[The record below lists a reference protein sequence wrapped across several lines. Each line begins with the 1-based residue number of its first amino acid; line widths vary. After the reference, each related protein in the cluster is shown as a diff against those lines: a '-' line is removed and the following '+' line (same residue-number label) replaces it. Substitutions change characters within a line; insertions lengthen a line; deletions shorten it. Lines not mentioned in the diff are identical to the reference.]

1 LYYFFN
7 ELKLNC
13 MKKFYFVK
21 FLLVLLLFIGVTQ
34 AKAQVF
40 TASGTVKENSNGNP
54 LAGVSITVKGTK
66 QTTTSNSTGNFT
78 INVNSKSAV
87 LVLKYVGYKA
97 TEVAVTADR
106 ANLNVMME
114 EEVNSLKEIV
124 ITGLASSIKRSN
136 LANAI
141 TTVSAKDLMGTT
153 QIQTADGALY
163 GKVAGANIRMNSG
176 APGGGI
182 NIQLRGLSSLTQ
194 ASAPLIVLD
203 GVYIN
208 NNTQRTGR
216 ASVTGAG
223 AANQDD
229 GANRLADINPA
240 DIENIE
246 VLKGPS
252 AAAIYGTRANAGV
265 LVITTK
271 KGAAGKT
278 VISFGQDIGIGSP
291 LKMMGVDNWSEA
303 KINSFFPAARRAVEL
318 GRLQTATSTNN
329 FVNYEDYF
337 YGNTATL
344 LNSRLSIRGGDEKTK
359 FFVSGSLTDEGG
371 IVRRTGFE
379 RQSVRANIEHKLSKS
394 VVLSVNSNYIRT
406 NTDRGFTGN
415 QNNSGASIGYNI
427 SYVPNYFDLRPVNGV
442 YPANPYFAENPV
454 HVTDK
459 GVNNA
464 LVNRFIQSFNLDV
477 NLFKNENSQLKF
489 RVNGGLDYI
498 QNSTKVY
505 LPDDLQFQR
514 GQANPGDVLVGKQ
527 ESMNTNFQAAFVY
540 DWKIKR
546 VNFNTQ
552 VGLVR
557 LDFRNDGLFNR
568 GRGLAPGQINIKQA
582 TVQEVESQF
591 ESTQSDV
598 GIFVQKQ
605 MNFEDKIIGTLGM
618 RMDKSNTNG
627 DANKF
632 YAFPKASLA
641 INLANFDFWKI
652 DAISQFKPRVAY
664 GQTAGPVP
672 FGSTFTSLGGVNI
685 GGLLGA
691 TVPTSIGNTNIVPER
706 ASEIEFGF
714 DAGFLNNKILFEAT
728 YYVKTTLDNLQ
739 PLTLSPATGVVNTT
753 SNEAEMR
760 NKGFELGLS
769 GTVVDKANF
778 KWFSRLLW
786 WKNDILITKL
796 GIPSYTTGAFGT
808 GLGTFLVQQGV
819 SPTTIVGTPA
829 ISPGVFTVWGNAQP
843 DWTTSWS
850 NNITLFKNFD
860 LSVLTEYRSG
870 GDNINLTSFLTDGGG
885 TTKGWFDDSNND
897 GIPNGR
903 QRDPAPYNNAGR
915 WVQDATFLKI
925 REVGLYYTLPKETIS
940 KTFGNMIQR
949 AKIGFSGNNVFLA
962 TKYVGYDPETST
974 FGAQALA
981 NNVDVAPYPTA
992 RRLFFHIQI
1001 DF

>member
-1 LYYFFN
+1 
-7 ELKLNC
+7 

-21 FLLVLLLFIGVTQ
+21 FLLALLLFIGVTQ

-454 HVTDK
+454 AVTDK

-632 YAFPKASLA
+632 YGFPKASLA
-641 INLANFDFWKI
+641 INLANFDFWKME
-652 DAISQFKPRVAY
+652 AISQFKPRVAY

-691 TVPTSIGNTNIVPER
+691 TVATGIGNSNIVPER

-808 GLGTFLVQQGV
+808 ALGTFLVQQGV

-843 DWTTSWS
+843 DWTSSWS

>member
-1 LYYFFN
+1 
-7 ELKLNC
+7 

-21 FLLVLLLFIGVTQ
+21 FLLVLLLFVGVTQ
-34 AKAQVF
+34 AEAQVF
-40 TASGTVKENSNGNP
+40 TASGTVKENSNGNA
-54 LAGVSITVKGTK
+54 LSGVSITVKGTK

-87 LVLKYVGYKA
+87 LILKYVGYKT
-97 TEVAVTADR
+97 TEVAVSADR
-106 ANLNVMME
+106 ASLNVVME

-303 KINSFFPAARRAVEL
+303 KINSFFPAARRAAEL
-318 GRLQTATSTNN
+318 TRFQEATASNN

-379 RQSVRANIEHKLSKS
+379 RQSVRANIEHKLSKGI
-394 VVLSVNSNYIRT
+394 VLSVNSNYIRT

-459 GVNNA
+459 GINNA

-498 QNSTKVY
+498 QNTTKVY

-557 LDFRNDGLFNR
+557 LDFVNNGLFNR
-568 GRGLAPGQINIKQA
+568 GRGLAPGQINIRQA

-598 GIFVQKQ
+598 GLFVQKQ

-632 YAFPKASLA
+632 YGFPKASLA

-652 DAISQFKPRVAY
+652 DAISQLKPRVAY

-672 FGSTFTSLGGVNI
+672 FGATFTSLGGVNI

-691 TVPTSIGNTNIVPER
+691 TVATGIGNTNIVPER

-739 PLTLSPATGVVNTT
+739 PLTLSPATGVVSTQ

-769 GTVVDKANF
+769 GTVIEKANF

-808 GLGTFLVQQGV
+808 GLGTFLVQQDV

-885 TTKGWFDDSNND
+885 TTKGWFDDANGD
-897 GIPNGR
+897 GVPNGR

-925 REVGLYYTLPKETIS
+925 REVGLYYTLPKETLTKS
-940 KTFGNMIQR
+940 FGNLIQR
-949 AKIGFSGNNVFLA
+949 AKIGVSGNNVFLA

>member
-1 LYYFFN
+1 
-7 ELKLNC
+7 

-223 AANQDD
+223 GANQDD

-632 YAFPKASLA
+632 YGFPKASLA

-652 DAISQFKPRVAY
+652 DAISQLKPRVAY

-672 FGSTFTSLGGVNI
+672 FGATFTSLGGVNI

-691 TVPTSIGNTNIVPER
+691 TVATGIGNTNIVPER

-808 GLGTFLVQQGV
+808 ALGTFLVQQGV

-925 REVGLYYTLPKETIS
+925 REVGLYYTLPKETLS
-940 KTFGNMIQR
+940 KSFGNLIQR
-949 AKIGFSGNNVFLA
+949 AKIGVSGNNVFLA

>member
-1 LYYFFN
+1 
-7 ELKLNC
+7 

-66 QTTTSNSTGNFT
+66 QNTTSNSTGNFT

-97 TEVAVTADR
+97 TEVAVTADK

-141 TTVSAKDLMGTT
+141 TTVSAKDLVGTT

-303 KINSFFPAARRAVEL
+303 KINSFFPAARTAVEL
-318 GRLQTATSTNN
+318 GRLQAATAANN

-379 RQSVRANIEHKLSKS
+379 RQSIRANIEHKLSKGI
-394 VVLSVNSNYIRT
+394 VLSVNSNYIRT

-442 YPANPYFAENPV
+442 YPTNPYFAENPV

-459 GVNNA
+459 GINNA

-505 LPDDLQFQR
+505 LPDDLQYQR
-514 GQANPGDVLVGKQ
+514 GQANPGDVLVSKQ

-557 LDFRNDGLFNR
+557 LDFKNNGLFNR

-582 TVQEVESQF
+582 TLQEVESQF

-598 GIFVQKQ
+598 GLFVQKQ
-605 MNFEDKIIGTLGM
+605 INFEDKIIGTLGM

-632 YAFPKASLA
+632 YGFPKASLA

-652 DAISQFKPRVAY
+652 DAISQLKPRVAY

-672 FGSTFTSLGGVNI
+672 FGATFTSLGGVNI

-706 ASEIEFGF
+706 ASEIEFGL

-739 PLTLSPATGVVNTT
+739 PLTLSPATGVVNTQ

-796 GIPSYTTGAFGT
+796 GIPSYTTGAFGSA
-808 GLGTFLVQQGV
+808 LGTFLVQQGV

-925 REVGLYYTLPKETIS
+925 REVGLYYTLPKETLS
-940 KTFGNMIQR
+940 KSFGNLIQR
-949 AKIGFSGNNVFLA
+949 AKIGVSGNNVFLA

>member
-557 LDFRNDGLFNR
+557 LDFKNDGLFNR

-605 MNFEDKIIGTLGM
+605 MNFEDKIIGTVGM

-632 YAFPKASLA
+632 YGFPKASLA

-652 DAISQFKPRVAY
+652 DAISQLKPRVAY

-691 TVPTSIGNTNIVPER
+691 TVATGIGNSNIVPER

-843 DWTTSWS
+843 DWTSSWS
-850 NNITLFKNFD
+850 NNFTLFKNFD

-925 REVGLYYTLPKETIS
+925 REVGLYYTLPKETLS

>member
-1 LYYFFN
+1 
-7 ELKLNC
+7 

-97 TEVAVTADR
+97 TEVAVTADK

-141 TTVSAKDLMGTT
+141 TTVSAKDLVGTT

-318 GRLQTATSTNN
+318 SRFQAATAANN

-632 YAFPKASLA
+632 YGFPKASLA

-652 DAISQFKPRVAY
+652 DAISQLKPRVAY

-672 FGSTFTSLGGVNI
+672 FGATFTSLGGVNI

-691 TVPTSIGNTNIVPER
+691 TVPTTIGNTNIVPER

-739 PLTLSPATGVVNTT
+739 PLTLSPATGVVNTQ

-808 GLGTFLVQQGV
+808 ALGTFLVQQGV

-843 DWTTSWS
+843 DWTSSWS

-925 REVGLYYTLPKETIS
+925 REVGLYYTLPKETLS
-940 KTFGNMIQR
+940 KSFGNLIQR
-949 AKIGFSGNNVFLA
+949 AKIGVSGNNVFLA

>member
-1 LYYFFN
+1 
-7 ELKLNC
+7 

-97 TEVAVTADR
+97 TEVAVTADK

-318 GRLQTATSTNN
+318 SRFQAATAANN

-632 YAFPKASLA
+632 YGFPKASLA

-652 DAISQFKPRVAY
+652 DAISQLKPRVAY

-672 FGSTFTSLGGVNI
+672 FGATFTSLGGVNI

-691 TVPTSIGNTNIVPER
+691 TVPTTIGNTNIVPER

-808 GLGTFLVQQGV
+808 ALGTFLVQQGV

-843 DWTTSWS
+843 DWTSSWS

-925 REVGLYYTLPKETIS
+925 REVGLYYTLPKATLS
-940 KTFGNMIQR
+940 KSFGNLIQR
-949 AKIGFSGNNVFLA
+949 AKIGVSGNNVFLA

>member
-1 LYYFFN
+1 
-7 ELKLNC
+7 

-21 FLLVLLLFIGVTQ
+21 FLLALLLFIGVTQ

-40 TASGTVKENSNGNP
+40 TASGTVKDNSNGNP

-87 LVLKYVGYKA
+87 FVLKYVGYKT
-97 TEVAVTADR
+97 TEVAVNADK

-379 RQSVRANIEHKLSKS
+379 RQSIRANIEHKLSKNI
-394 VVLSVNSNYIRT
+394 VLSVNSNYIRT

-427 SYVPNYFDLRPVNGV
+427 AYVPNYFDLRPVNGV

-632 YAFPKASLA
+632 YGFPKASLA

-652 DAISQFKPRVAY
+652 DAISQLKPRVAY

-739 PLTLSPATGVVNTT
+739 PLTLSPATGVVNTQ

-778 KWFSRLLW
+778 RWFSRLLW

-808 GLGTFLVQQGV
+808 ALGTFLVQQGV

-925 REVGLYYTLPKETIS
+925 REVGLYYTLPKATLS
-940 KTFGNMIQR
+940 KSFGNLIQR
-949 AKIGFSGNNVFLA
+949 AKIGVSGNNVFLA

>member
-1 LYYFFN
+1 
-7 ELKLNC
+7 
-13 MKKFYFVK
+13 M
-21 FLLVLLLFIGVTQ
+21 
-34 AKAQVF
+34 
-40 TASGTVKENSNGNP
+40 
-54 LAGVSITVKGTK
+54 
-66 QTTTSNSTGNFT
+66 
-78 INVNSKSAV
+78 
-87 LVLKYVGYKA
+87 
-97 TEVAVTADR
+97 
-106 ANLNVMME
+106 
-114 EEVNSLKEIV
+114 
-124 ITGLASSIKRSN
+124 
-136 LANAI
+136 
-141 TTVSAKDLMGTT
+141 
-153 QIQTADGALY
+153 
-163 GKVAGANIRMNSG
+163 
-176 APGGGI
+176 
-182 NIQLRGLSSLTQ
+182 
-194 ASAPLIVLD
+194 
-203 GVYIN
+203 
-208 NNTQRTGR
+208 
-216 ASVTGAG
+216 
-223 AANQDD
+223 
-229 GANRLADINPA
+229 
-240 DIENIE
+240 
-246 VLKGPS
+246 
-252 AAAIYGTRANAGV
+252 
-265 LVITTK
+265 
-271 KGAAGKT
+271 
-278 VISFGQDIGIGSP
+278 
-291 LKMMGVDNWSEA
+291 
-303 KINSFFPAARRAVEL
+303 
-318 GRLQTATSTNN
+318 
-329 FVNYEDYF
+329 
-337 YGNTATL
+337 
-344 LNSRLSIRGGDEKTK
+344 
-359 FFVSGSLTDEGG
+359 
-371 IVRRTGFE
+371 
-379 RQSVRANIEHKLSKS
+379 
-394 VVLSVNSNYIRT
+394 
-406 NTDRGFTGN
+406 
-415 QNNSGASIGYNI
+415 
-427 SYVPNYFDLRPVNGV
+427 
-442 YPANPYFAENPV
+442 
-454 HVTDK
+454 
-459 GVNNA
+459 
-464 LVNRFIQSFNLDV
+464 VNRFIQSFNLDV

-498 QNSTKVY
+498 QNTTKVY

-527 ESMNTNFQAAFVY
+527 ESTNTNLQAAFVY

-557 LDFRNDGLFNR
+557 LDFRNNGLFNR
-568 GRGLAPGQINIKQA
+568 GRGLAPGQVNIKQA

-598 GIFVQKQ
+598 GVFVQKQ

-632 YAFPKASLA
+632 YGFPKASLA
-641 INLANFDFWKI
+641 FNLANFDFWKI

-691 TVPTSIGNTNIVPER
+691 TVATGIGNTNIVPER

-769 GTVVDKANF
+769 GTVVQKENF

-808 GLGTFLVQQGV
+808 ALGTFLVQQGV

-885 TTKGWFDDSNND
+885 TTKGWFDDANGD
-897 GIPNGR
+897 GVPNGR
-903 QRDPAPYNNAGR
+903 QRDPAPYNNAAR

-925 REVGLYYTLPKETIS
+925 REVGLYYTLPKETLS
-940 KTFGNMIQR
+940 KSFGNLIQR
-949 AKIGFSGNNVFLA
+949 AKIGVSGNNVFLA

>member
-1 LYYFFN
+1 
-7 ELKLNC
+7 

-97 TEVAVTADR
+97 TEVVVTADK

-318 GRLQTATSTNN
+318 SRFQAATAANN

-632 YAFPKASLA
+632 YGFPKASLA

-652 DAISQFKPRVAY
+652 DAISQLKPRVAY

-672 FGSTFTSLGGVNI
+672 FGATFTSLGGVNI

-691 TVPTSIGNTNIVPER
+691 TVPTTIGNTNIVPER

-739 PLTLSPATGVVNTT
+739 PLTLSPATGVVNTQ

-808 GLGTFLVQQGV
+808 ALGTFLVQQGI

-843 DWTTSWS
+843 DWTSSWS

-925 REVGLYYTLPKETIS
+925 REVGLYYTLPKETLS
-940 KTFGNMIQR
+940 KSFGNLIQR
-949 AKIGFSGNNVFLA
+949 AKIGVSGNNVFLA

>member
-1 LYYFFN
+1 
-7 ELKLNC
+7 
-13 MKKFYFVK
+13 
-21 FLLVLLLFIGVTQ
+21 FIGVTQ

-557 LDFRNDGLFNR
+557 LDFKNDGLFNR

-605 MNFEDKIIGTLGM
+605 MNFEDKIIGTVGM

-632 YAFPKASLA
+632 YGFPKASLA

-652 DAISQFKPRVAY
+652 EAISQLKPRVAY

-691 TVPTSIGNTNIVPER
+691 TVPTGIGNTNIVPER

-769 GTVVDKANF
+769 GTVVQKANF

>member
-1 LYYFFN
+1 
-7 ELKLNC
+7 

-21 FLLVLLLFIGVTQ
+21 FLLALLLFIGVTQ

-40 TASGTVKENSNGNP
+40 TASGTVKDNSNGNP

-87 LVLKYVGYKA
+87 LVLKYVGYKT
-97 TEVAVTADR
+97 TEVAVNADKS
-106 ANLNVMME
+106 NLNVMME

-318 GRLQTATSTNN
+318 SRFQAATAANN

-379 RQSVRANIEHKLSKS
+379 RQSIRANIEHKLSKGI
-394 VVLSVNSNYIRT
+394 VLSVNSNYIRT

-427 SYVPNYFDLRPVNGV
+427 AYVPNYFDLRPVNGV

-632 YAFPKASLA
+632 YGFPKASLA

-652 DAISQFKPRVAY
+652 DAISQLKPRVAY

-672 FGSTFTSLGGVNI
+672 FGATFTSLGGVNI

-691 TVPTSIGNTNIVPER
+691 TVPTTIGNTNIVPER

-739 PLTLSPATGVVNTT
+739 PLTLSPATGVVNTQ

-808 GLGTFLVQQGV
+808 ALGTFLVQQGV

-925 REVGLYYTLPKETIS
+925 REVGLYYTLPKATLS
-940 KTFGNMIQR
+940 KSFGNLIQR
-949 AKIGFSGNNVFLA
+949 AKIGVSGNNVFLA

>member
-1 LYYFFN
+1 
-7 ELKLNC
+7 

-97 TEVAVTADR
+97 TEVAVTADK

-691 TVPTSIGNTNIVPER
+691 TVATGIGNSNIVPER

-843 DWTTSWS
+843 DWTSSWS
-850 NNITLFKNFD
+850 NNFTLFKNFD

>member
-1 LYYFFN
+1 
-7 ELKLNC
+7 

-21 FLLVLLLFIGVTQ
+21 FLLALLLFIGVIQ
-34 AKAQVF
+34 ADAQVF
-40 TASGTVKENSNGNP
+40 TSSGTVKDNSNGNP

-78 INVNSKSAV
+78 LNVNSKSAV
-87 LVLKYVGYKA
+87 LVLKYVGYKT
-97 TEVAVTADR
+97 TEVAVNADR

-318 GRLQTATSTNN
+318 SRFQAATAANN

-427 SYVPNYFDLRPVNGV
+427 AYVPNYFDLRPINGV

-454 HVTDK
+454 AVTDN
-459 GVNNA
+459 GINNA

-498 QNSTKVY
+498 QNTTKVY
-505 LPDDLQFQR
+505 LPDDLQYQR

-527 ESMNTNFQAAFVY
+527 ESTNTNFQAAFVY

-557 LDFRNDGLFNR
+557 LDFKNNGLFNR
-568 GRGLAPGQINIKQA
+568 GRGLAPGQVNIKQA

-598 GIFVQKQ
+598 GLFVQKQ

-632 YAFPKASLA
+632 YGFPKASLA
-641 INLANFDFWKI
+641 LNLANFDFWKI

-672 FGSTFTSLGGVNI
+672 FGATFTSLGGVNI

-714 DAGFLNNKILFEAT
+714 DAGFLNNRILFEAT

-829 ISPGVFTVWGNAQP
+829 ISPGVFTIWGNAQP

-885 TTKGWFDDSNND
+885 TTKGWFDDTNGD

-925 REVGLYYTLPKETIS
+925 REVGLYYTLPKETLNKS
-940 KTFGNMIQR
+940 FGKLIQR
-949 AKIGFSGNNVFLA
+949 AKIGVSGNNVFLA

-981 NNVDVAPYPTA
+981 NNVDVAPYPSA

>member
-1 LYYFFN
+1 
-7 ELKLNC
+7 

-21 FLLVLLLFIGVTQ
+21 FLLALLLFIGVTQ
-34 AKAQVF
+34 AEAQVF
-40 TASGTVKENSNGNP
+40 TASGTVKDNANGNP
-54 LAGVSITVKGTK
+54 LTGVSITVKGTK

-78 INVNSKSAV
+78 INVSSKSAV

-97 TEVAVTADR
+97 TEVAVSADK

-459 GVNNA
+459 GINNA

-557 LDFRNDGLFNR
+557 LDFKNDGLFNR

-632 YAFPKASLA
+632 YGFPKASLA

-652 DAISQFKPRVAY
+652 DAISQLKPRVAY

>member
-1 LYYFFN
+1 
-7 ELKLNC
+7 

-87 LVLKYVGYKA
+87 LVLKYVGYKT
-97 TEVAVTADR
+97 TEVAVTADK

-223 AANQDD
+223 GANQDD

-318 GRLQTATSTNN
+318 SRFQAATAANN

-632 YAFPKASLA
+632 YGFPKASLA

-652 DAISQFKPRVAY
+652 DAISQLKPRVAY

-672 FGSTFTSLGGVNI
+672 FGATFTSLGGVNI

-739 PLTLSPATGVVNTT
+739 PLTLSPATGVVNTQ

-808 GLGTFLVQQGV
+808 ALGTFLVQQGV

-925 REVGLYYTLPKETIS
+925 REVGLYYTLPKETLS
-940 KTFGNMIQR
+940 KSFGNLIQR
-949 AKIGFSGNNVFLA
+949 AKIGVSGNNVFLA

>member
-1 LYYFFN
+1 
-7 ELKLNC
+7 

-21 FLLVLLLFIGVTQ
+21 FLLALLLFIGVTQ

-557 LDFRNDGLFNR
+557 LDFKNDGLFNR

-605 MNFEDKIIGTLGM
+605 MNFEDKIIGTVGM

-632 YAFPKASLA
+632 YGFPKASLA

-652 DAISQFKPRVAY
+652 DAISQLKPRVAY

-691 TVPTSIGNTNIVPER
+691 TVATGIGNSNIVPER

-769 GTVVDKANF
+769 GTVVQKENF

-843 DWTTSWS
+843 DWTSSWS

-925 REVGLYYTLPKETIS
+925 REVGLYYTLPKETLS

>member
-1 LYYFFN
+1 
-7 ELKLNC
+7 

-141 TTVSAKDLMGTT
+141 TTVSAKDLVGTT

-459 GVNNA
+459 GINNA

-498 QNSTKVY
+498 QNTTKVY

-557 LDFRNDGLFNR
+557 LDFVNNGLFNR

-598 GIFVQKQ
+598 GLFVQKQ
-605 MNFEDKIIGTLGM
+605 MNFEDKIIGTVGM

-632 YAFPKASLA
+632 YGFPKASLA
-641 INLANFDFWKI
+641 FNLANFDFWKI
-652 DAISQFKPRVAY
+652 NAISQFKPRVAY

-672 FGSTFTSLGGVNI
+672 FGATFTSLGGVNI

-691 TVPTSIGNTNIVPER
+691 TVATGIGNINIVPER

-739 PLTLSPATGVVNTT
+739 PLTLSPATGVVSTQ

-769 GTVVDKANF
+769 GTVVEKANF

-808 GLGTFLVQQGV
+808 GLGTFLVQQDV

-843 DWTTSWS
+843 DWTSSWS
-850 NNITLFKNFD
+850 NNFTLFKNFD

-885 TTKGWFDDSNND
+885 TTKGWFDDANGD
-897 GIPNGR
+897 GVPNGR

>member
-1 LYYFFN
+1 
-7 ELKLNC
+7 
-13 MKKFYFVK
+13 
-21 FLLVLLLFIGVTQ
+21 
-34 AKAQVF
+34 
-40 TASGTVKENSNGNP
+40 
-54 LAGVSITVKGTK
+54 
-66 QTTTSNSTGNFT
+66 
-78 INVNSKSAV
+78 
-87 LVLKYVGYKA
+87 
-97 TEVAVTADR
+97 
-106 ANLNVMME
+106 
-114 EEVNSLKEIV
+114 
-124 ITGLASSIKRSN
+124 
-136 LANAI
+136 
-141 TTVSAKDLMGTT
+141 
-153 QIQTADGALY
+153 
-163 GKVAGANIRMNSG
+163 
-176 APGGGI
+176 
-182 NIQLRGLSSLTQ
+182 
-194 ASAPLIVLD
+194 
-203 GVYIN
+203 
-208 NNTQRTGR
+208 
-216 ASVTGAG
+216 
-223 AANQDD
+223 
-229 GANRLADINPA
+229 
-240 DIENIE
+240 
-246 VLKGPS
+246 
-252 AAAIYGTRANAGV
+252 
-265 LVITTK
+265 
-271 KGAAGKT
+271 
-278 VISFGQDIGIGSP
+278 
-291 LKMMGVDNWSEA
+291 
-303 KINSFFPAARRAVEL
+303 
-318 GRLQTATSTNN
+318 
-329 FVNYEDYF
+329 
-337 YGNTATL
+337 
-344 LNSRLSIRGGDEKTK
+344 LSIRGGDEKTK

-652 DAISQFKPRVAY
+652 DAISQLKPRVAY

-672 FGSTFTSLGGVNI
+672 FGATFTSLGGVNI

-706 ASEIEFGF
+706 ASEIEFGL

-739 PLTLSPATGVVNTT
+739 PLTLSPATGVVNTQ

-808 GLGTFLVQQGV
+808 ALGTFLVQQGV

-843 DWTTSWS
+843 DWTSSWS

>member
-1 LYYFFN
+1 
-7 ELKLNC
+7 

-78 INVNSKSAV
+78 INVSSKSAV

-97 TEVAVTADR
+97 TEVAVTADK

-598 GIFVQKQ
+598 GLFVQKQ

-632 YAFPKASLA
+632 YGFPKASLA

-652 DAISQFKPRVAY
+652 DAISQLKPRVAY

-691 TVPTSIGNTNIVPER
+691 TVATGIGNSNIVPER

-739 PLTLSPATGVVNTT
+739 PLTLSPATGVVNTQ

-808 GLGTFLVQQGV
+808 ALGTFLVQQGI

-843 DWTTSWS
+843 DWTSSWS

>member
-1 LYYFFN
+1 
-7 ELKLNC
+7 

-21 FLLVLLLFIGVTQ
+21 FLLALLLFIGVTQ
-34 AKAQVF
+34 AEAQVF
-40 TASGTVKENSNGNP
+40 TASGTVKDNANGNP
-54 LAGVSITVKGTK
+54 LTGVSITVKGTK
-66 QTTTSNSTGNFT
+66 QTTTSNSTGSFV
-78 INVNSKSAV
+78 INVSSKSAV
-87 LVLKYVGYKA
+87 LVLKYVGYKT
-97 TEVAVTADR
+97 TEVAVSADR
-106 ANLNVMME
+106 ASLNVVME

-303 KINSFFPAARRAVEL
+303 KINSFFPAARRAAEL
-318 GRLQTATSTNN
+318 TRFQEATASNN

-632 YAFPKASLA
+632 YGFPKASLA

-652 DAISQFKPRVAY
+652 DAISQLKPRVAY

-672 FGSTFTSLGGVNI
+672 FGATFTSLGGVNI

-691 TVPTSIGNTNIVPER
+691 TVPTTIGNTNIVPER

-739 PLTLSPATGVVNTT
+739 PLTLSPATGVVNTQ

-808 GLGTFLVQQGV
+808 ALGTFLVQQGI

-843 DWTTSWS
+843 DWTSSWS

-925 REVGLYYTLPKETIS
+925 REVGLYYTLPKETLS
-940 KTFGNMIQR
+940 KSFGNLIQR
-949 AKIGFSGNNVFLA
+949 AKIGVSGNNVFLA

>member
-1 LYYFFN
+1 
-7 ELKLNC
+7 

-21 FLLVLLLFIGVTQ
+21 FLLVLLLFVGVTQ
-34 AKAQVF
+34 AEAQVF
-40 TASGTVKENSNGNP
+40 TASGTVKENSNGNA
-54 LAGVSITVKGTK
+54 LSGVSITVKGTK

-87 LVLKYVGYKA
+87 LILKYVGYKT
-97 TEVAVTADR
+97 TEVAVSADR
-106 ANLNVMME
+106 ASLNVVME

-557 LDFRNDGLFNR
+557 LDFKNDGLFNR

-605 MNFEDKIIGTLGM
+605 MNFEDKIIGTVGM

-632 YAFPKASLA
+632 YGFPKASLA

-652 DAISQFKPRVAY
+652 DAISQLKPRVAY

-691 TVPTSIGNTNIVPER
+691 TVATGIGNSNIVPER

-769 GTVVDKANF
+769 GTVVQKENF

-843 DWTTSWS
+843 DWTSSWS
-850 NNITLFKNFD
+850 NNFTLFKNFD

-925 REVGLYYTLPKETIS
+925 REVGLYYTLPKETLS

>member
-1 LYYFFN
+1 
-7 ELKLNC
+7 

-34 AKAQVF
+34 AEAQVF

-78 INVNSKSAV
+78 ISVNSKSAV
-87 LVLKYVGYKA
+87 LVLKYVGYKT
-97 TEVAVTADR
+97 TEVAVNADK

-318 GRLQTATSTNN
+318 SRLQAATAANN

-454 HVTDK
+454 AVTDN
-459 GVNNA
+459 GINNA

-498 QNSTKVY
+498 QNTTKVY

-527 ESMNTNFQAAFVY
+527 ESTNTNFQAAFVY

-557 LDFRNDGLFNR
+557 LDFKNNGLFNR
-568 GRGLAPGQINIKQA
+568 GRGLAPGQVNIKQA

-632 YAFPKASLA
+632 YGFPKASLA
-641 INLANFDFWKI
+641 FNLANFDFWKI

-672 FGSTFTSLGGVNI
+672 FGATFTSLGGVNI

-714 DAGFLNNKILFEAT
+714 DAGFLNNRILFEAT

-769 GTVVDKANF
+769 GTVVEKANF

-808 GLGTFLVQQGV
+808 ALGTFLVQQGV

-885 TTKGWFDDSNND
+885 TTKGWFDDTNND

-903 QRDPAPYNNAGR
+903 QRDPAPYNNAAR

-925 REVGLYYTLPKETIS
+925 REVGLYYTLPKETLS
-940 KTFGNMIQR
+940 KSFGNLIQR
-949 AKIGFSGNNVFLA
+949 AKIGVSGNNVFLA

>member
-1 LYYFFN
+1 
-7 ELKLNC
+7 
-13 MKKFYFVK
+13 
-21 FLLVLLLFIGVTQ
+21 
-34 AKAQVF
+34 
-40 TASGTVKENSNGNP
+40 
-54 LAGVSITVKGTK
+54 
-66 QTTTSNSTGNFT
+66 
-78 INVNSKSAV
+78 
-87 LVLKYVGYKA
+87 
-97 TEVAVTADR
+97 
-106 ANLNVMME
+106 
-114 EEVNSLKEIV
+114 
-124 ITGLASSIKRSN
+124 
-136 LANAI
+136 
-141 TTVSAKDLMGTT
+141 
-153 QIQTADGALY
+153 
-163 GKVAGANIRMNSG
+163 
-176 APGGGI
+176 
-182 NIQLRGLSSLTQ
+182 
-194 ASAPLIVLD
+194 
-203 GVYIN
+203 
-208 NNTQRTGR
+208 
-216 ASVTGAG
+216 
-223 AANQDD
+223 
-229 GANRLADINPA
+229 
-240 DIENIE
+240 
-246 VLKGPS
+246 
-252 AAAIYGTRANAGV
+252 
-265 LVITTK
+265 
-271 KGAAGKT
+271 
-278 VISFGQDIGIGSP
+278 
-291 LKMMGVDNWSEA
+291 
-303 KINSFFPAARRAVEL
+303 
-318 GRLQTATSTNN
+318 
-329 FVNYEDYF
+329 
-337 YGNTATL
+337 
-344 LNSRLSIRGGDEKTK
+344 
-359 FFVSGSLTDEGG
+359 
-371 IVRRTGFE
+371 
-379 RQSVRANIEHKLSKS
+379 
-394 VVLSVNSNYIRT
+394 VNSNYIRT

-632 YAFPKASLA
+632 YGFPKASLA

-652 DAISQFKPRVAY
+652 DAISQLKPRVAY

>member
-1 LYYFFN
+1 
-7 ELKLNC
+7 

-21 FLLVLLLFIGVTQ
+21 FLLALLLFIGVTQ

-97 TEVAVTADR
+97 TEVAVTADK

-318 GRLQTATSTNN
+318 ERLQTATSTNN

-605 MNFEDKIIGTLGM
+605 MNFEDKIIGTVGM

-632 YAFPKASLA
+632 YGFPKASLA

-652 DAISQFKPRVAY
+652 DAISQLKPRVAY

-808 GLGTFLVQQGV
+808 ALGTFLVQQGV

>member
-1 LYYFFN
+1 
-7 ELKLNC
+7 

-97 TEVAVTADR
+97 TEVAVTADK

-632 YAFPKASLA
+632 YGFPKASLA

-652 DAISQFKPRVAY
+652 DAISQLKPRVAY

-691 TVPTSIGNTNIVPER
+691 TVATGVGNTNIVPER

-843 DWTTSWS
+843 DWTSSWS
-850 NNITLFKNFD
+850 NNFTLFKNFD

>member
-1 LYYFFN
+1 
-7 ELKLNC
+7 
-13 MKKFYFVK
+13 M
-21 FLLVLLLFIGVTQ
+21 
-34 AKAQVF
+34 
-40 TASGTVKENSNGNP
+40 
-54 LAGVSITVKGTK
+54 SITVKGTK

-97 TEVAVTADR
+97 TEVAVTADK

-141 TTVSAKDLMGTT
+141 TTVSAKDLVGTT

-318 GRLQTATSTNN
+318 SRFQAATAANN

-632 YAFPKASLA
+632 YGFPKASLA

-652 DAISQFKPRVAY
+652 DAISQLKPRVAY

-672 FGSTFTSLGGVNI
+672 FGATFTSLGGVNI

-691 TVPTSIGNTNIVPER
+691 TVPTTIGNTNIVPER

-739 PLTLSPATGVVNTT
+739 PLTLSPATGVVNTQ

-808 GLGTFLVQQGV
+808 ALGTFLVQQGI

-843 DWTTSWS
+843 DWTSSWS

-925 REVGLYYTLPKETIS
+925 REVGLYYTLPKETLS
-940 KTFGNMIQR
+940 KSFGNLIQR
-949 AKIGFSGNNVFLA
+949 AKIGVSGNNVFLA

>member
-1 LYYFFN
+1 
-7 ELKLNC
+7 

-21 FLLVLLLFIGVTQ
+21 FLLALLLFIGVTQ

-40 TASGTVKENSNGNP
+40 TASGTVKDNSNGNP

-87 LVLKYVGYKA
+87 LVLKYVGYKT
-97 TEVAVTADR
+97 TEVAVNADKS
-106 ANLNVMME
+106 NLNVMME

-318 GRLQTATSTNN
+318 SRFQAATAANN

-379 RQSVRANIEHKLSKS
+379 RQSIRANIEHKLSKGI
-394 VVLSVNSNYIRT
+394 VLSVNSNYIRT

-427 SYVPNYFDLRPVNGV
+427 AYVPNYFDLRPVNGV

-632 YAFPKASLA
+632 YGFPKASLA

-652 DAISQFKPRVAY
+652 DAISQLKPRVAY

-672 FGSTFTSLGGVNI
+672 FGATFTSLGGVNI

-691 TVPTSIGNTNIVPER
+691 TVPTTIGNTNIVPER

-739 PLTLSPATGVVNTT
+739 PLTLSPATGVVNTQ

-778 KWFSRLLW
+778 RWFSRLLW

-808 GLGTFLVQQGV
+808 ALGTFLVQQGV

-925 REVGLYYTLPKETIS
+925 REVGLYYTLPKATLS
-940 KTFGNMIQR
+940 KSFGNLIQR
-949 AKIGFSGNNVFLA
+949 AKIGVSGNNVFLA